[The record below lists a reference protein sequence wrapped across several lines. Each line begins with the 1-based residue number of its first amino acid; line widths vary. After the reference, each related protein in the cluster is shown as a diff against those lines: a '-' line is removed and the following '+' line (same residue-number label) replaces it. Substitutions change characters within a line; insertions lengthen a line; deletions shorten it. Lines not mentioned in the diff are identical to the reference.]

1 MITAA
6 DIMSDADV
14 AALIGVALATFQK
27 WMRDDTPQG
36 AIFWEQAKPM
46 MVGGRRRWL
55 RSDVEKV
62 IKERIT
68 K

>member
-14 AALIGVALATFQK
+14 AKLIGVALSTFQK
-27 WMRDDTPQG
+27 WLRTDTPNG
-36 AIFWEQAKPM
+36 SILWEKAHPV

-55 RSDVEKV
+55 RSDIEK
-62 IKERIT
+62 ILKERIT

>member
-14 AALIGVALATFQK
+14 AALVGVALSTFQK
-27 WMRDDTPQG
+27 WMRDDAPAG
-36 AIFWEQAKPM
+36 AIFWAKARPM